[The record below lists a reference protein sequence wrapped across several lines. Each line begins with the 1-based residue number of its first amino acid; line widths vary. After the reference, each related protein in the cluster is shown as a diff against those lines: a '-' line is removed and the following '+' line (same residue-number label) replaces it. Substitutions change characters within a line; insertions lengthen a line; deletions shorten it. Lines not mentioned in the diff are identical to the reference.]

1 MTSKQQYIWQEL
13 CLKAVMEPDPQ
24 CARFSKPATLARPS
38 QVRSQDRAAPATVDP
53 GSPSPRFLRIPSGV
67 MLTNFERLWAIAP
80 MKDFGLE
87 VSCRYYVFNVQ
98 ATAN

>member
-1 MTSKQQYIWQEL
+1 
-13 CLKAVMEPDPQ
+13 
-24 CARFSKPATLARPS
+24 
-38 QVRSQDRAAPATVDP
+38 
-53 GSPSPRFLRIPSGV
+53 